1 MRIHLFDFHK
11 TKPIVID
18 NYEESM
24 ATADA
29 IVAKVKENQKKDKT
43 KIFGLILRL
52 FMYTNNFAFFIKVF
66 IYK

>member
-29 IVAKVKENQKKDKT
+29 IVAKVKENQKK
-43 KIFGLILRL
+43 R
-52 FMYTNNFAFFIKVF
+52 
-66 IYK
+66 